1 MDGVMRRWMGQM
13 GGGEWGWVGPFFGC
27 VRVGGKTF
35 LVGGGEWGWEHFL
48 IMPVLN
54 SFVTRN

>member
-1 MDGVMRRWMGQM
+1 MNGVKRRWMGQM

-35 LVGGGEWGWEHFL
+35 LVGGGEWGWVHCL
-48 IMPVLN
+48 IMPV
-54 SFVTRN
+54 